1 MEYTSEEYKK
11 MIMQM
16 NMNKNKKTL
25 WIGAIVCATISFIIT
40 TIIARDFYF
49 NLVLSL
55 MAAIAVWFIL
65 RKIIVDAVKKVNIT
79 DDIVSVEQKIYDN
92 KISQK
97 IIKKKGLQNSIDFYY
112 KDVQFL
118 RQDRD
123 NYYLYFDS
131 NVAIIINKLKIE
143 NKEAF
148 KKRLQSNNLLK

>member
-16 NMNKNKKTL
+16 NMNKNKKIL